1 MRLLRKILYPL
12 IWFKDLQGN
21 IITSLTKKLARR
33 TGADKPNKFKTWK
46 LQQPFWL
53 QLLIELPIYILVLWL
68 LNLMF
73 NMIGYEISPW

>member
-21 IITSLTKKLARR
+21 IITSLTDKLARR
-33 TGADKPNKFKTWK
+33 TGADKPNKFKNWK

-53 QLLIELPIYILVLWL
+53 QLLIELPIYILILWL
-68 LNLMF
+68 LNLIF
-73 NMIGYEISPW
+73 NMFGYEISPW

>member
-21 IITSLTKKLARR
+21 IIASLAKKLASR

-53 QLLIELPIYILVLWL
+53 QLLIELPIYILILWL

-73 NMIGYEISPW
+73 NMFGYEISPW